1 MNTLATVPAALAELR
16 KGRPVLVVDDEHRE
30 NEGDVVLAGE
40 HASAQWVAWTVRHTS
55 GLLCAPMS
63 AQIADRLALPPMVE
77 HNQDPRGTAYTVSV
91 DAREGIGTGISAADR
106 ARTLR
111 VLADGASVAGDLVRP
126 GHILPLRAKD
136 GGVLDR
142 PGHTEAAVDLCRL
155 AGVAPVAVIAELVND
170 DGTTMRLS
178 QVLELGAAHELVTLS
193 IADLAQW
200 RREHEGVPTQAPQVQ
215 QPRVRRVATTS
226 LPTRHG
232 SFAAYGYRDLL
243 SGAEHLALVAGD
255 PCAPGAVVRVH
266 SQCLTGDA
274 IGSLRCDCGPQL
286 QAALAQVAAAGGVLV
301 YLQGHE
307 GRGIGL
313 LSKLQ
318 AYAMQDLGH
327 DTVDANL
334 VLGLAADA
342 REYGAAAA
350 ILLDLGVRRA
360 RLLTNNP
367 AKVEGLTLHGVQVVD
382 RLPLVMAPTEHSAGY
397 LGTKRDRMGHD
408 LPRPSSRNPGARA
421 ERRPA

>member
-1 MNTLATVPAALAELR
+1 MNTLATVPAALAQLR
-16 KGRPVLVVDDEHRE
+16 RGRPVLVVDDEHRE

-40 HASAQWVAWTVRHTS
+40 HASAEWVAWTVRHTS
-55 GLLCAPMS
+55 GLLCAPMT
-63 AQIADRLALPPMVE
+63 AQTADRLQLPPMVAE
-77 HNQDPRGTAYTVSV
+77 NQDPRGTAYTVSV
-91 DAREGIGTGISAADR
+91 DARDGVGTGISAADR

-111 VLADGASVAGDLVRP
+111 VLAGDATVAGDLVRP
-126 GHILPLRAKD
+126 GHILPLRARE
-136 GGVLDR
+136 GGVLER

-155 AGVAPVAVIAELVND
+155 AGLAPVAVIAELVND
-170 DGTTMRLS
+170 DGSTMRLA
-178 QVLELGAAHELVTLS
+178 QILDLGAAHELLTLS

-200 RREHEGVPTQAPQVQ
+200 RREHEPAATDSRPVQ
-215 QPRVRRVATTS
+215 QPRVRRVAATS
-226 LPTRHG
+226 LPTRYG
-232 SFAAYGYRDLL
+232 TFQAYGYRDLV

-255 PCAPGAVVRVH
+255 PAGPGAVVRVH

-274 IGSLRCDCGPQL
+274 VGSLRCDCGPQL
-286 QAALAQVAAAGGVLV
+286 QAALAQIAAAGGVLV

-350 ILLDLGVRRA
+350 ILLELGVSRA

-367 AKVEGLTLHGVQVVD
+367 AKVEGLTVHGVQVVD
-382 RLPLVMAPTEHSAGY
+382 RLPLLVAPTEHSAGY

-408 LPRPSSRNPGARA
+408 LPLPGVRNAGPRTQ
-421 ERRPA
+421 RRPA